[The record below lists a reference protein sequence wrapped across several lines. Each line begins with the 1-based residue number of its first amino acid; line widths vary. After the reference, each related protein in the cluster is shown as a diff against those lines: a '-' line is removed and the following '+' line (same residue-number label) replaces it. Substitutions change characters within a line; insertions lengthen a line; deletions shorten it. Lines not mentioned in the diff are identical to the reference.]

1 VFSLLSQLTREI
13 RNTAANVT
21 LLAFAAER
29 RAATPTA
36 AGRPVA
42 AADDRYFLP
51 ARRSAANPPHTM
63 AVVEWWDRQIDG
75 QADGRTLDRFI
86 HPAPH
91 TMRVGS

>member
-1 VFSLLSQLTREI
+1 MFSLLSQLTREI

-29 RAATPTA
+29 RAATTPTA

-86 HPAPH
+86 HP